1 MSFSNEPKEE
11 TLTNIYEC
19 FMLTSVLLTIM
30 FSLYIQFVGNK
41 AVILSRIIPTIWTQ
55 AKKKKRKET
64 QGKKKII
71 NPQHTSVC

>member
-55 AKKKKRKET
+55 AKKKEKKRNSR
-64 QGKKKII
+64 QKK
-71 NPQHTSVC
+71 NY